1 MKQRKKRFLLLIVA
15 SLALSLV
22 LAGCGNSGSNGNSSK
37 SSAPVTISIF
47 QSKVEI
53 SKQLDALAKIY
64 TKQTGVKVDVW
75 GTTGDS
81 YAQQLQTK
89 LASNQGPTIMSIPP
103 GTLQGSEADKL
114 KSYLYDMSNQSYV
127 KDIAPNMAL
136 KINGKVV
143 GVPYD
148 VEGFGLVYNKSLI
161 DPKNVTDY
169 NSFVNTLKQMKAKGI
184 NGLGLSQEA
193 YFLIGHIINTP
204 FALQPNPDQFI
215 QQLNAG
221 QVSMAG
227 NKTFQDFAKYMVAIR
242 QYTKNPLKVTYDQ
255 EIGDFANGKDAMIH
269 QGNWAYPMFKT
280 YTMNFKMGMMPFPLD
295 GNNKLAVG
303 VSNNWSINKNASPA
317 QIKAA
322 NDFLNWLFTSKTG
335 KDYIVNKF
343 GFIPAMT
350 NIKAGKLDPLSQQVL
365 DASRS
370 GQTIPWAM
378 NDFPN
383 NMITNNLVQV
393 AQKFFLTP
401 SMTGPEFLKALDQAW
416 KNGAGQ

>member
-1 MKQRKKRFLLLIVA
+1 VNQRKKHFKLLLVVCM
-15 SLALSLV
+15 ALSFV
-22 LAGCGNSGSNGNSSK
+22 LAGCGTKSSSSN
-37 SSAPVTISIF
+37 SSAPVKISIF

-53 SKQLDALAKIY
+53 SKQLEELAKTY
-64 TKQTGVKVDVW
+64 TKQTGVQVDVW

-89 LASNQGPTIMSIPP
+89 LASNQGPTIMSIAP
-103 GTLQGSEADKL
+103 GSQPGSEADKL
-114 KSYLYDMSNQSYV
+114 KSYLYDMSNQNYV
-127 KDIAPNMAL
+127 KNIAPNMAL
-136 KINGKVV
+136 TINGKIV

-169 NSFVNTLKQMKAKGI
+169 PSFVNTLKQMKSKGI

-193 YFLIGHIINTP
+193 YFLIGHILNTP
-204 FALQPNPDQFI
+204 FALQKDPQQFI

-221 QVSMAG
+221 KVTMAG
-227 NKTFQDFAKYMVAIR
+227 NKTFQDFANYMVAIR

-269 QGNWAYPMFKT
+269 QGNWAYPMFNSYKV
-280 YTMNFKMGMMPFPLD
+280 NFQMGMMPFPLD

-303 VSNNWSINKNASPA
+303 VSNNWAINKNADPA

-322 NDFLNWLFTSKTG
+322 NGFLNWMFTSKTG
-335 KDYIVNKF
+335 QDYIVNKF
-343 GFIPAMT
+343 KFIPAMT
-350 NIKAGKLDPLSQQVL
+350 NIKAGNLDPLSDQVL
-365 DASRS
+365 QASRS

-383 NMITNNLVQV
+383 NMIVNNLVQV
-393 AQKFFLTP
+393 AQQFFLTP
-401 SMTGPEFLKALDQAW
+401 SMTGPQFLKALDQAW
-416 KNGAGQ
+416 ANGAGH

>member
-1 MKQRKKRFLLLIVA
+1 VNKRKKHFGLLLVVCM
-15 SLALSLV
+15 ALSIV
-22 LAGCGNSGSNGNSSK
+22 LAGCGTKSNSSN

-53 SKQLDALAKIY
+53 SKQLEQLAKTY

-103 GTLQGSEADKL
+103 GSLPGSEADKL

-136 KINGKVV
+136 KIGGKVV

-161 DPKNVTDY
+161 NPKNVTDY

-204 FALQPNPDQFI
+204 FALQPNPQQFI

-221 QVSMAG
+221 KVSMAG
-227 NKTFQDFAKYMVAIR
+227 NKTFQDFANYMVAIR
-242 QYTKNPLKVTYDQ
+242 EYTKNPLKVTYDQ

-269 QGNWAYPMFKT
+269 QGNWAYSMFKT
-280 YTMNFKMGMMPFPLD
+280 YKVNFQMGMMPFPLD

-335 KDYIVNKF
+335 QDYIVNKF

-383 NMITNNLVQV
+383 NMIVNNLVQV
-393 AQKFFLTP
+393 AQQFFLTP

-416 KNGAGQ
+416 QNGAGQ